1 MGAGRGQTRR
11 TQATATAAVAYDEGK
26 WDEFVHGADVKSMNV
41 FEYYAPK
48 LLQKL
53 ERGTAGGPGYASWDM
68 IFRELL
74 EDAIACGAVVL
85 PRGYYVGSFE
95 ILFTAD
101 ADGANDLVN
110 VRRRLPRNSK
120 LIKHYFPHLNKW
132 LVMGEVGPRGLSVLA
147 MSLHEA
153 LA

>member
-11 TQATATAAVAYDEGK
+11 AQVTATAAVAYDEGK
-26 WDEFVHGADVKSMNV
+26 WDEFVLGTGTKAMSV

-48 LLQKL
+48 LLRKL
-53 ERGTAGGPGYASWDM
+53 EKVRGGPGYASWEM

-74 EDAIACGAVVL
+74 EDAVACGAVVL
-85 PRGYYVGSFE
+85 PRGRNVSSFE
-95 ILFTAD
+95 IIFTISD
-101 ADGANDLVN
+101 DGANDMVN
-110 VRRRLPRNSK
+110 VIRRPARDCK
-120 LIKHYFPHLNKW
+120 LVKHYFPKLDKQ
-132 LVMGEVGPRGLSVLA
+132 LVMGDVGPRGLSVLA